1 MPSELGQET
10 QEELTSLYLGTLN
23 DREIQAYHI
32 AVDHLGM
39 SFTMERSNG
48 FRQWKKDRDARIRIM
63 QEHSPTK
70 QMLAPTSVST
80 DNLSIPTLS
89 LLLARDRSGIAQYTA
104 K

>member
-1 MPSELGQET
+1 MPSKLGQESLA
-10 QEELTSLYLGTLN
+10 ELTSLYLGTLN

-48 FRQWKKDRDARIRIM
+48 FCQWKKDRDARIRIL
-63 QEHSPTK
+63 QE
-70 QMLAPTSVST
+70 Q
-80 DNLSIPTLS
+80 D
-89 LLLARDRSGIAQYTA
+89 YA

>member
-1 MPSELGQET
+1 MSSELGQESL
-10 QEELTSLYLGTLN
+10 EELTSLYLGSLN

-48 FRQWKKDRDARIRIM
+48 FRQWKKDRDARIKKL
-63 QEHSPTK
+63 QE
-70 QMLAPTSVST
+70 QE
-80 DNLSIPTLS
+80 
-89 LLLARDRSGIAQYTA
+89 A

>member
-1 MPSELGQET
+1 MPSELGKEPL
-10 QEELTSLYLGTLN
+10 EELTSLYLATLN

-48 FRQWKKDRDARIRIM
+48 FRQWKKDRDARIRIL
-63 QEHSPTK
+63 QE
-70 QMLAPTSVST
+70 QDA
-80 DNLSIPTLS
+80 
-89 LLLARDRSGIAQYTA
+89 A